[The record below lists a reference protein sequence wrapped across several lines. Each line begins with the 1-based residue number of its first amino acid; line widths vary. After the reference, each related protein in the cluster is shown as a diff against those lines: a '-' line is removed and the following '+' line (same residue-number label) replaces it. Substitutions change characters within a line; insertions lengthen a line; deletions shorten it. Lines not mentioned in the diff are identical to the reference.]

1 MNFRNLMIINAVTGI
16 LFGAGFLVI
25 PGVLNSLFG
34 IAATPTSDFALRMYG
49 AAIFGYGLLGWL
61 IRQARDCE
69 VQKPVLTAV
78 FVTDFGGFLVLLFA
92 QLTGLMNA
100 FGWSVI
106 ILLLLMSIAYA
117 YGYFKA

>member
-16 LFGAGFLVI
+16 LFGAGFLI
-25 PGVLNSLFG
+25 MPGLLSSLFG

-49 AAIFGYGLLGWL
+49 AAILGYGLLGWL
-61 IRQARDCE
+61 IRQARDGV

-78 FVTDFGGFLVLLFA
+78 FVKDFGGFLVLLFA
-92 QLTGLMNA
+92 QLAGLMNA
-100 FGWSVI
+100 FGWSVV

-117 YGYFKA
+117 YGLFTT